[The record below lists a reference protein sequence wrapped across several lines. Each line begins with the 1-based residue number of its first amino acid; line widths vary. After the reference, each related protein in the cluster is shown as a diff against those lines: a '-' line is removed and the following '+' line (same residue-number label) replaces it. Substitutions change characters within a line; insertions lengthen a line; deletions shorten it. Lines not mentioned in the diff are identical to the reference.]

1 MSLNFWTKVILTSG
15 QMAVTIGISGLICHS
30 VLIILFDELQI
41 NELVIIA
48 DLLRYLFHSGWFA
61 LGFHLLFRR
70 LNHHRLD
77 YLFFRVCG
85 FLLRWLALFLLRR
98 RIWWC
103 TINLDNVLRFLDFM
117 SWCRQVFRQND
128 GMTFVIISSIAIS
141 FGGCL
146 FCCSLSPGTR
156 H

>member
-15 QMAVTIGISGLICHS
+15 QMAVTIGIPCLICHG
-30 VLIILFDELQI
+30 VLVILFDELQI
-41 NELVIIA
+41 NEVVIVA

-61 LGFHLLFRR
+61 LGLHLLFCR

-85 FLLRWLALFLLRR
+85 FLLRWLTLFLLRWR
-98 RIWWC
+98 NWWC
-103 TINLDNVLRFLDFM
+103 TINLDYIFRFLDFM
-117 SWCRQVFRQND
+117 SWCRHVFRQSYD
-128 GMTFVIISSIAIS
+128 MAFLVISPIG
-141 FGGCL
+141 FGSCL
-146 FCCSLSPGTR
+146 FCCSLSPGTS